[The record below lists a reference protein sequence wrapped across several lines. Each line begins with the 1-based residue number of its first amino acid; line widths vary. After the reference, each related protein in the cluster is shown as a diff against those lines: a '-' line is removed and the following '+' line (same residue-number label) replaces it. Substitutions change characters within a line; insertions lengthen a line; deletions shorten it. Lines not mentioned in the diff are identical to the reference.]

1 MKYNDATQKIGF
13 INPSRN
19 IEFEVFKG
27 EERIQL
33 PIQKESNNQD
43 VTFNDFLQVL
53 KKLLV
58 KLKNFLLKKIMEIKD
73 KYDINLSKIPVLQ
86 LLTLGLVV
94 LLFTKKDFQ
103 FNMKTN
109 SPFAFIKD
117 KNDKN
122 ELKTTKNSI
131 AHLASFKDTSNPFA
145 PANPATLKD
154 KETLQYLKRFGDVA
168 VVEMHKF
175 GIPASIKLAQGI
187 IESRSGHS
195 TLAVK
200 NNNHFGMKCF
210 SKKCKKGHCANFHDD
225 NHKDFFRKYSSA
237 WESWRSHSKMIVSGR
252 YKKLLKY
259 KNDYK
264 NWALGLQSAGYAT
277 DKRYADK
284 LIAVINKYQLYE
296 YDKK

>member
-1 MKYNDATQKIGF
+1 MKYNDATQKIGY

-19 IEFEVFKG
+19 IEFEVFRG

-33 PIQKESNNQD
+33 PIQKEFKNRE

-58 KLKNFLLKKIMEIKD
+58 KLKNFLLKKIIETKN
-73 KYDINLSKIPVLQ
+73 KYGINVSRIPFLQ

-109 SPFAFIKD
+109 SPFAFLKD
-117 KNDKN
+117 KNDKD

-131 AHLASFKDTSNPFA
+131 AHLASFKDSSNPFA

-154 KETLQYLKRFGDVA
+154 KETMKYLKRFGDVA
-168 VVEMHKF
+168 VVEMRKF

-195 TLAVK
+195 TLAKK
-200 NNNHFGMKCF
+200 NNNHFGIKCF
-210 SKKCKKGHCANFHDD
+210 SKKCQKGHCANFHDD

-252 YKKLLKY
+252 YKKLLKHN
-259 KNDYK
+259 NDYK
-264 NWALGLQSAGYAT
+264 SWAYGLQNSGYAT

-284 LIAVINKYQLYE
+284 LIAIINKYQLYE